1 MMKITSIIKSKT
13 TKLVLRM
20 VLIIIISI
28 VFGFSIYS
36 WNAKSLRGDLL
47 PMPFGIGMGVV
58 MTGSMEPNITEEDL
72 IIVKSADEYHIDEVI
87 VYQSQG
93 KLIVHR
99 IIEIDG
105 DMIIT
110 KGDANNVSD
119 EAININQVKGKVTK
133 VLVGFGSLIKFIKS
147 PFGVVLILGVAI
159 LLLVLSYKKEQDFEN
174 EKINVLKEEI
184 RKIKQEIHNEK

>member
-159 LLLVLSYKKEQDFEN
+159 LLLVLSYKKEKDFEN

-184 RKIKQEIHNEK
+184 KKIKQEIYNEK

>member
-159 LLLVLSYKKEQDFEN
+159 LLLVLSYKKEKDFEN

-184 RKIKQEIHNEK
+184 RKIKQEIYNEK